1 MTMKQFRAASSLM
14 IVALLA
20 GCSDQGGDPSK
31 QYGPN
36 PDLPEPHQYL
46 IPPMSVPQAV
56 GWKAGKRPRFPPAC
70 ASRLWRTG

>member
-1 MTMKQFRAASSLM
+1 MTMKRFRSASSLM

-20 GCSDQGGDPSK
+20 GCSDKGGDPAK
-31 QYGPN
+31 QYGSN

-56 GWKAGKRPRFPPAC
+56 GWKAGETPTVPAGL
-70 ASRLWRTG
+70 RIQLWRTG